1 MSDRDDDAR
10 STDGSDS
17 EGSLVDFIIKSD
29 DEGEEEEPVVLSDD
43 DVVDLVKEFPFDARL
58 LEEHDTTGPRRSRR
72 TKKVPVRYVDPNYAK
87 LMLDDVSDLEEEEEE
102 GQEEEEEDDQ
112 SFRCDS
118 EESESDEDGSDDGE
132 TGPPL
137 KKVKTTEDRDEPVTV
152 VLVDQ

>member
-1 MSDRDDDAR
+1 MSDREEDAR

-17 EGSLVDFIIKSD
+17 EGSLVDFITKTD
-29 DEGEEEEPVVLSDD
+29 DEEEEEETVVLSDD

-102 GQEEEEEDDQ
+102 QEKEEEDDQ

-118 EESESDEDGSDDGE
+118 DESESDESDDGE
-132 TGPPL
+132 NGPPL

>member
-29 DEGEEEEPVVLSDD
+29 DEEEEEEPVVLSDD
-43 DVVDLVKEFPFDARL
+43 DVVDLVKEFPFDKRL

-72 TKKVPVRYVDPNYAK
+72 TKKDPTRYVDPNYAK

-102 GQEEEEEDDQ
+102 QEEQEEDDQ

-118 EESESDEDGSDDGE
+118 DESESDEDGSDDGE
-132 TGPPL
+132 NGPPL
-137 KKVKTTEDRDEPVTV
+137 KKIKTTEDRDEPVTV